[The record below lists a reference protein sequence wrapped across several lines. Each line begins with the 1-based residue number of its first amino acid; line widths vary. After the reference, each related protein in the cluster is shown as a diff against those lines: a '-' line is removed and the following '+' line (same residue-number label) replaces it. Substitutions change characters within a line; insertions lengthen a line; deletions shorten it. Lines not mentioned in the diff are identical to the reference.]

1 MSGSYS
7 SLNTFIRQ
15 YIMNW
20 WSNFPSSSGT
30 DCDRTIDWYYVNVRP
45 ANDAEIKSQ
54 QDDGLS
60 ATIATQA
67 SVLASH
73 DTKLAAPKTN
83 VSTQGAT
90 ITPQKPANDRL
101 KRRYCVSLTAPR
113 DVPGCER
120 NNDR

>member
-30 DCDRTIDWYYVNVRP
+30 DGDRTIDWYYVNVRP
-45 ANDAEIKSQ
+45 ANDAEIKAQ
-54 QDDGLS
+54 QVDGLS

-73 DTKLAAPKTN
+73 DTQLADLTTT
-83 VSTQGAT
+83 VSTQ
-90 ITPQKPANDRL
+90 DRKSTRL
-101 KRRYCVSLTAPR
+101 NSSH
-113 DVPGCER
+113 
-120 NNDR
+120 

>member
-30 DCDRTIDWYYVNVRP
+30 DGDRTIDWYYVNVRP
-45 ANDAEIKSQ
+45 ANDAEIKAQ
-54 QDDGLS
+54 QVDGLS

-73 DTKLAAPKTN
+73 DTQLADLTPRSEERRVGKEC
-83 VSTQGAT
+83 V
-90 ITPQKPANDRL
+90 ITSRSRWSP
-101 KRRYCVSLTAPR
+101 YH
-113 DVPGCER
+113 
-120 NNDR
+120 

>member
-7 SLNTFIRQ
+7 SLNTFIRH

-30 DCDRTIDWYYVNVRP
+30 DGDRTIDWYYVNVRP
-45 ANDAEIKSQ
+45 ANDAEIKAQ
-54 QDDGLS
+54 QVDGLS

-73 DTKLAAPKTN
+73 DTQLADLTTT

-90 ITPQKPANDRL
+90 ITTQRSEEHKSEL
-101 KRRYCVSLTAPR
+101 QSLMRTSY
-113 DVPGCER
+113 
-120 NNDR
+120 